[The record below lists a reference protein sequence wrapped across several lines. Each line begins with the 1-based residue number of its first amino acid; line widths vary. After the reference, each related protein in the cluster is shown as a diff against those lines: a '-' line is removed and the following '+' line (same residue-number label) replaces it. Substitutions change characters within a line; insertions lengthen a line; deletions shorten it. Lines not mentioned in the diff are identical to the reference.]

1 MRWGWRG
8 WRRRTVPRTGSRAAA
23 STQPTPGAGT
33 FAKPFTRPQP
43 GSHAGA
49 PTRTGTTQPGR
60 GGGRALPAA
69 GRAGCPPRRDRRRR
83 AQGIAPWLDAQLA
96 RPPEGS
102 SRYDWM
108 VAKGYAVEANSNNFN
123 GADAAIWRK
132 LLTATDPVRQR
143 MALAL
148 SEILVVS
155 MNGLPIPW
163 RGLAIAH
170 YADLLE
176 QHAFGS
182 YRQLLEA
189 VTFSVPMGSYLNL
202 RGNRKEDP
210 TTGRVPDE
218 NYAREVMQLFSI
230 GLLLLNPDGTPQR
243 VGGQPVESYTQ
254 ADITQLA
261 RVFTGWDSN
270 RAGNDDY
277 EYVKRPMIHVASRF
291 AAGDKSVL
299 GKTIPASADGPAAL
313 QQALDILANH
323 PNVGPFIGRQLIQR
337 FTQSHPSPAY
347 VARVAAAFNDN
358 GRGQRGD
365 LKATLRAVLLDPE
378 ARAAPSGVQGGR
390 LREPVLRFVQWART
404 LGLSS
409 PGDLWAIGDTSDPAT
424 RLGQSPFRSPTVF
437 NFFRPGYVPSGG
449 PLAAQAVTVPEFQL
463 LNESSIAGYLNT
475 MQNWITNGVG
485 DLRPDVS
492 ALIPLAADGPAL
504 LAALNL
510 HLAANAIPGA
520 VLSQLATAVG
530 QISAG
535 TDSGKLARVR
545 AAQLLVLASPDYL
558 IQQ

>member
-1 MRWGWRG
+1 M
-8 WRRRTVPRTGSRAAA
+8 
-23 STQPTPGAGT
+23 Q
-33 FAKPFTRPQP
+33 
-43 GSHAGA
+43 
-49 PTRTGTTQPGR
+49 
-60 GGGRALPAA
+60 
-69 GRAGCPPRRDRRRR
+69 
-83 AQGIAPWLDAQLA
+83 AQGIAAWLDAQLA

-108 VAKGYAVEANSNNFN
+108 VAKGFAVEANTNSFN

-210 TTGRVPDE
+210 ATGRVPDE

-243 VGGQPVESYTQ
+243 AGGQPVESYTQ

-347 VARVAAAFNDN
+347 VARVATAFNDN

-365 LKATLRAVLLDPE
+365 LRATLHAVLLDPE
-378 ARAAPSGVQGGR
+378 ARAAPSGVQGGLYGGR

-404 LGLSS
+404 LGLNS

-449 PLAAQAVTVPEFQL
+449 PLAAQALTVPEFQL

-492 ALIPLAADGPAL
+492 ALIPLAADAPAL

-520 VLSQLATAVG
+520 VLSQLSTAVG

>member
-1 MRWGWRG
+1 M
-8 WRRRTVPRTGSRAAA
+8 
-23 STQPTPGAGT
+23 
-33 FAKPFTRPQP
+33 
-43 GSHAGA
+43 
-49 PTRTGTTQPGR
+49 
-60 GGGRALPAA
+60 
-69 GRAGCPPRRDRRRR
+69 
-83 AQGIAPWLDAQLA
+83 APWLDAQLA
-96 RPPEGS
+96 RSPEAG

-108 VAKGYAVEANSNNFN
+108 LTKGFAVEANSNNFN

-189 VTFSVPMGSYLNL
+189 VTLSVPMGSYLNL
-202 RGNRKEDP
+202 RGNRKEDA

-243 VGGQPVESYTQ
+243 VGGQVLESYTQ

-291 AAGDKSVL
+291 AGGDKQVL
-299 GKTIPASADGPAAL
+299 GQTIPASADGPAAL
-313 QQALDILANH
+313 QLALDILANH

-358 GRGQRGD
+358 GRGGRGD

-378 ARAAPSGVQGGR
+378 ARAAPNGLQGGR

-404 LGLSS
+404 LGMTS
-409 PGDLWAIGDTSDPAT
+409 PGDAWAIGDTSDPAT

-449 PLAAQAVTVPEFQL
+449 PLAAQAITVPEFQL

-475 MQNWITNGVG
+475 MQNWIANGVG

-492 ALIPLAADGPAL
+492 ALIPLAADAPAL

-520 VLSQLATAVG
+520 VLGQLATAVA
-530 QISAG
+530 QINAG